1 MNMKNYR
8 VGFTLIEVMVSLF
21 LSAMVAFFVYTM
33 MISSYNAYRRIS
45 SVSRNANSI
54 RYFIETFSS
63 SIKYCNSVP
72 DFDATNKVL
81 TFERY
86 DENYKQVVKEKYYF
100 SEGSSFIKS
109 STASVSVTTSTYHN
123 EILGILKK
131 DIYRMSDDHLL
142 ERLTISN
149 IIRTIYI
156 DWPTPSA
163 NDRFRKF
170 NFGIIY
176 DDVVDGK
183 INKTTGKIEEK
194 SDGMTEILNENTLNR
209 RIFCFCF
216 RGFDAN

>member
-1 MNMKNYR
+1 MNKKNYR

-33 MISSYNAYRRIS
+33 MISSYNSYRRIS

-54 RYFIETFSS
+54 RYFVETFGN
-63 SIKYCNSVP
+63 SIKNCNKLPTFTS
-72 DFDATNKVL
+72 NIL

-86 DENYKQVVKEKYYF
+86 DKNYNEVIMEKYYF
-100 SEGSSFIKS
+100 SDGSSFIQS

-123 EILGILKK
+123 EILGLLKK
-131 DIYRMSDDHLL
+131 DIYRLDGSLI
-142 ERLTISN
+142 ETIIISN
-149 IIRTIYI
+149 IIRTIYF

-183 INKTTGKIEEK
+183 INKATGKIEAK
-194 SDGMTEILNENTLNR
+194 IDGMTEILNENTLNR
-209 RIFCFCF
+209 RIYCFCF